1 MAAQTTADA
10 NFKNA
15 IQIYYDRVLLTRLEK
30 RLKLDQ
36 WGAKK
41 KLPSHEGNQV
51 KWNRYDNLAP
61 DVTPITEGVT
71 PSPVQLVS
79 QQILATPVQY
89 GAFVELSDLL
99 VDEALDPVVEN
110 ALKVLAYM
118 AALSFDTIIRNALH
132 GNVTDQFAGSQAD
145 EDAVTQT
152 DVLNAEEIRKAA
164 TNLKIKDVMPFS
176 DGNFQAC
183 IHPASGFDIQSDTA
197 SGGWIELN
205 KYVSTEKAMKGELG
219 KLYGVRFGESS
230 NIEQIVNTNTIKVYR
245 NFMFGEEAYGLV
257 ELGGQNLRTFR
268 KQRGSSGTADPID
281 QRSTVGYKFANA
293 TPILDANRAIEMYAA
308 SAFDA

>member
-1 MAAQTTADA
+1 MAQTTGDA

-41 KLPSHEGNQV
+41 KLPKNEGNQV
-51 KWNRYDNLAP
+51 KWTRYDNLAP
-61 DVTPITEGVT
+61 DVNPLTEGVT
-71 PSPVQLVS
+71 PAVTNLTS
-79 QQILATPVQY
+79 QQITATPVQF
-89 GAFVELSDLL
+89 GNFVELSDLL

-118 AALSFDTIIRNALH
+118 AAQSFDTIIRNSLH
-132 GNVTDQFAGSQAD
+132 SNVTDQFANGKAD
-145 EDAVTQT
+145 ENAILQT

-164 TNLKIKDVMPFS
+164 TNLKIEDVMPFS

-197 SGGWIELN
+197 STGWIELN
-205 KYVSTEKAMKGELG
+205 KYVSTDQAMKGELG

-230 NIEQIVNTNTIKVYR
+230 NIEKVTNTQPVDVYR
-245 NFMFGEEAYGLV
+245 NFMFGMEAYGLV
-257 ELGGQNLRTFR
+257 EIGGQNLRTFR
-268 KQRGSSGTADPID
+268 KNRGSSGTADPLD
-281 QRSTVGYKFANA
+281 QRSTVGYKFSNA
-293 TPILDANRAIEMYAA
+293 TPILDPVRAIEMYAA